1 MGEFLVFLAG
11 LPSIALSAIFGA
23 LFGLVG
29 GLLGVILK
37 RWGFTNAWRYAAGI
51 AVAVSVPLTSNLI
64 KPAIQDATL
73 NDGLPKK
80 LDDVT
85 IHEAT
90 KVIPGGVEYRF
101 RLVGAIP
108 PDFKVSAVKQKNLQG
123 LCQIWKPDLDAGRA
137 TKIIYSYTW
146 DGGADAYS
154 VVPGDCK

>member
-64 KPAIQDATL
+64 KPAIQDAAL
-73 NDGLPKK
+73 NDGLPKSLMISPSTRRRK
-80 LDDVT
+80 SYLVVSSTASDWWVPSRQT
-85 IHEAT
+85 SKFPRLSKRTCKGFA
-90 KVIPGGVEYRF
+90 RF
-101 RLVGAIP
+101 GSRI
-108 PDFKVSAVKQKNLQG
+108 
-123 LCQIWKPDLDAGRA
+123 
-137 TKIIYSYTW
+137 
-146 DGGADAYS
+146 
-154 VVPGDCK
+154 